1 MKAREFQIGETLWL
15 ASFEREQ
22 TREPCPV
29 CFGKKV
35 VLLTLGDGSVVETRC
50 DYCRDIMEGSKGF
63 EDVWTQKPRV
73 KLVTVA
79 VRRIEEYQGG
89 KREIEY
95 LTEGGM
101 VLDRKRLFETEAAAM
116 ACAEDLAA
124 EQDNRDRDQRKRDRT
139 NALNKVSWSV
149 GYHKAKAAE
158 ARKVMEQHE
167 RWAHE
172 VQAAKEA
179 HDAKRG

>member
-1 MKAREFQIGETLWL
+1 M
-15 ASFEREQ
+15 
-22 TREPCPV
+22 
-29 CFGKKV
+29 CFGKKI

-50 DYCRDIMEGSKGF
+50 DYCRDIMEGSRGY
-63 EDVWTQKPRV
+63 EVVWTQKPRV
-73 KLVTVA
+73 KLVTIA
-79 VRRIEEYQGG
+79 QRRIEEHADG
-89 KREIEY
+89 KRTIEY
-95 LTEGGM
+95 LTGDAW
-101 VLDRKRLFETEAAAM
+101 VLDPKRLFETEAAAM

-124 EQDNRDRDQRKRDRT
+124 EQDNRDRDQRK
-139 NALNKVSWSV
+139 NARKTALDKVSWSV